1 MEGPWTKRPALL
13 SIHITTLKMSVDCKT
28 TVYDCKA
35 TIQDAF
41 NLLLKIEQNNKGAA
55 AAAKRNAYTGAL
67 AKLAEIPSIT
77 SPEDLKPLRGKAK
90 DGGSIYLRAVE
101 ILTTGTCAVLEEA
114 KGDKDVWAAYD
125 VFLEIHG
132 IGPSMAYEL
141 AADGFRTIEDL
152 KKAVAKGTLA
162 LNKTQTIGLTYHD
175 NIKTRI
181 PREEMLE
188 HERILKEVATKA
200 GCPLTDIVGSF
211 RRGRP
216 DSGDIDMLLC
226 STDSK
231 MMDAMVKILTDGH
244 YIREKL
250 AHGAHKFMGICR
262 LGKLPFRRLDI
273 LLTPPEEYGY
283 ALLYFTGSQK
293 FNILVRQHALTLG
306 YTLNEHCLS
315 ILKDGKALHTALPLG
330 GAGEHKLSVL
340 EARAKPIP
348 VLRTEEEILAFLGI
362 KYVKPQDRE
371 TIKSLEL
378 VV

>member
-1 MEGPWTKRPALL
+1 
-13 SIHITTLKMSVDCKT
+13 MS
-28 TVYDCKA
+28 DCKA
-35 TIQDAF
+35 TVVEAF
-41 NLLLKIEQNNKGAA
+41 QLLFNIERSSKKPGASFA
-55 AAAKRNAYTGAL
+55 ARNY
-67 AKLAEIPSIT
+67 KLALEKLALVESI
-77 SPEDLKPLRGKAK
+77 SSAEDLKTLRGKSK
-90 DGGSIYLRAVE
+90 DGGSIYQRAVQ
-101 ILTTGTCAVLEEA
+101 ILETGTCDVLEEA
-114 KGDKDVWAAYD
+114 RTDKEIWAAYD

-141 AADGFRTIEDL
+141 AADGYRTIEDL
-152 KKAVAKGTLA
+152 KKATADGKLT

-175 NIKTRI
+175 SIQARI
-181 PREEMLE
+181 PRIEMVE
-188 HERILKEVATKA
+188 HEKVLKEVATKA
-200 GCPLTDIVGSF
+200 GCPLTDIVGSY

-226 STDSK
+226 STDAK
-231 MMDAMVKILTDGH
+231 MLDAMVKTLTDGH

-283 ALLYFTGSQK
+283 ALLYFTGSQR

-306 YTLNEHCLS
+306 YSLN
-315 ILKDGKALHTALPLG
+315 
-330 GAGEHKLSVL
+330 EHKLSIL

-348 VLRTEEEILAFLGI
+348 VLRTEAEILAFLGI
-362 KYVKPQDRE
+362 KYVDPRDRE

-378 VV
+378 VS

>member
-1 MEGPWTKRPALL
+1 
-13 SIHITTLKMSVDCKT
+13 MSVDCKT
-28 TVYDCKA
+28 T
-35 TIQDAF
+35 IEDAF
-41 NLLLKIEQNNKGAA
+41 RLLLKIEQNNKGAA
-55 AAAKRNAYTGAL
+55 AAAKRKAYTEAL
-67 AKLAEIPSIT
+67 AKLAEMDEVI

-101 ILTTGTCAVLEEA
+101 ILTTGTCAVLEEV
-114 KGDKDVWAAYD
+114 KGDKDIWAAYD
-125 VFLEIHG
+125 VFLELHG
-132 IGPSMAYEL
+132 VGPSMAYEL
-141 AADGFRTIEDL
+141 AADGLRTIEDL
-152 KKAVAKGTLA
+152 KKAVAAGTIT

-188 HERILKEVATKA
+188 HEAILKEVATKA
-200 GCPLTDIVGSF
+200 GCPVTDIVGSF
-211 RRGRP
+211 RRNRP

-231 MMDAMVKILTDGH
+231 MLDAMVKTLTDGH

-250 AHGAHKFMGICR
+250 AHGAHKFMGICK

-306 YTLNEHCLS
+306 YTLNEHRLS
-315 ILKDGKALHTALPLG
+315 I
-330 GAGEHKLSVL
+330 L

-362 KYVKPQDRE
+362 KYVRPQDRE

-378 VV
+378 V

>member
-1 MEGPWTKRPALL
+1 MQPHHKSSNLAPGKIEDGDRRKDKWRFPI
-13 SIHITTLKMSVDCKT
+13 SIHITTLKMSDCKS
-28 TVYDCKA
+28 
-35 TIQDAF
+35 TIEEAF
-41 NLLLKIEQNNKGAA
+41 GLLLKIEQGNKGVA
-55 AAAKRNAYTGAL
+55 AAAKRKAYTGAL
-67 AKLAEIPSIT
+67 AKLHEIPSIT
-77 SPEDLKPLRGKAK
+77 SLEDLMPLRGKAK
-90 DGGSIYLRAVE
+90 DGGSIYQRAVE
-101 ILTTGTCAVLEEA
+101 IFETGTCAVLEEM
-114 KGDKDVWAAYD
+114 KDDKDVWAAYD
-125 VFLEIHG
+125 VFLELHG
-132 IGPSMAYEL
+132 VGPAMAYEL
-141 AADGFRTIEDL
+141 AADGLRTIEDL
-152 KKAVAKGTLA
+152 KKAVAEGKIT

-175 NIKTRI
+175 NIQTRI

-188 HERILKEVATKA
+188 HEAVLKEVAVKA
-200 GCPLTDIVGSF
+200 GCPVTDIVGSF

-231 MMDAMVKILTDGH
+231 MLDAMVETLTKGH

-250 AHGAHKFMGICR
+250 AHGAHKFMGICK

-306 YTLNEHCLS
+306 YTLNEHRLAP
-315 ILKDGKALHTALPLG
+315 I
-330 GAGEHKLSVL
+330 
-340 EARAKPIP
+340 EAKAKPIP
-348 VLRTEEEILAFLGI
+348 VLRTEAEILAFLGI
-362 KYVKPQDRE
+362 KYVRPQDRE